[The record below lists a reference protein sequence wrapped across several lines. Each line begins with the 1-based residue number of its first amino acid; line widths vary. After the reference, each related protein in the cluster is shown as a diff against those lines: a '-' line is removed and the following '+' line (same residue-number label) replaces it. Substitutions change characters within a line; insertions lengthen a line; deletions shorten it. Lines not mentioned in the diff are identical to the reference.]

1 MTSYWDNPY
10 LFFLLPVVL
19 ILGGVVLFLISR
31 LKKDSRLSRALDLV
45 LYEIT
50 QPQEKT
56 KEPEK
61 KFQEIISVMEQF
73 YAGMSSIR
81 ESGRRLRFS
90 GPTYF
95 SLELALPAIGK
106 EATFFAAVPRRHA
119 RFFEKQAES
128 FFPHIK
134 LEIKK
139 EDYNIFNPKG
149 ESAAG
154 YFKLKNNAALPVRT
168 YSRLDADSLE
178 VIINAF
184 SKMEAEGE
192 GAALQIILAPDSG
205 SFIKEV
211 KKVSKKYKETG
222 SLSAPFAKSF
232 LGGIVNV
239 VDDLF
244 FGKSSKK
251 EGEKKEPVFFDEEKA
266 KLLEEKSSRMVFRTN
281 IRLAASAAGQEEA
294 EQILKD
300 LAGAFAQFSEP
311 QGNEFEFI
319 SQKKK
324 AKEKLLYRF
333 IVRMFDDKQ
342 ILYLNTSELTGI
354 YHFPIGLVSAPKLKY
369 LKAKD
374 APAPA
379 NLPQSGI
386 LLGRNVYRGEE
397 TEVRMARDDRRRHLY
412 IIGQTGTGKSYFM
425 QNLARQDIENGE
437 GVCVIDPHGDI
448 IEKILGWIPKERAE
462 DVIVFDPGNIARPMG
477 LNMLEYDSA
486 HPEQKTVIVDELME
500 IFNKLFAGSPE
511 GLGPVFQQYF
521 RNAAMLVMEDPA
533 SGNTLLEIG
542 RVLAEKDFRDYKISR
557 SKNPVINS
565 FWREQAEKAGGETSL
580 ANMVPYITSKID
592 NFLTNEFMRPII
604 MQEHSAI
611 NFRKIMDEGKILL
624 VNLSKGKLGD
634 LNAHLLGL
642 IIVGRLSMAA
652 LSRGDLTEEKRRDF
666 YLYVDEFQNVTTK
679 SIAVILAEARKYRLI
694 LTMAHQYIAQLD
706 EAIKNAVFG
715 NVGSMASFRLGPDDA
730 EFVEKQFAPV
740 FSAQD
745 LINIENRN
753 VYVKLLVSGQTS
765 RPFNIKTD
773 PLPDSNPAIAE
784 AIKGLSASKYGRPR
798 EEVEAEIAKK
808 YQKI

>member
-1 MTSYWDNPY
+1 MSYRDNLY
-10 LFFLLPVVL
+10 LFFLLFAVL
-19 ILGGVVLFLISR
+19 ILGGAALFLIFK
-31 LKKDSRLSRALDLV
+31 LKKAGRLSRALDLI

-56 KEPEK
+56 KDSEK
-61 KFQEIISVMEQF
+61 KFQEIISAMEQF

-81 ESGRRLRFS
+81 ESGWRAWFS
-90 GPTYF
+90 GPVCF
-95 SLELALPAIGK
+95 SLELALPAIG
-106 EATFFAAVPRRHA
+106 EETTFFAAVPRRQA
-119 RFFEKQAES
+119 RFFEKQVES
-128 FFPHIK
+128 FFPRAK

-139 EDYNIFNPKG
+139 DDYNIFNPKG
-149 ESAAG
+149 KSAGG
-154 YFKLKNNAALPVRT
+154 YFKLKENAVLPIRT
-168 YSRLDADSLE
+168 YSRLDADPLE
-178 VIINAF
+178 VILNAF
-184 SKMEAEGE
+184 SKMKIEGE
-192 GAALQIILAPDSG
+192 GAALQIILTPDSG
-205 SFIKEV
+205 FFIK
-211 KKVSKKYKETG
+211 KAGKISKKYKETG
-222 SLSAPFAKSF
+222 FLSEPFVKNF
-232 LGGIVNV
+232 LGIIVDA
-239 VDDLF
+239 VDTLF
-244 FGKSSKK
+244 SNSKRSS
-251 EGEKKEPVFFDEEKA
+251 EKKEPASFNEEKT
-266 KLLEEKSSRMVFRTN
+266 KLLEEKSSRMVFKVN
-281 IRLAASAAGQEEA
+281 IRLAASAADQEEA
-294 EQILKD
+294 ERILKD

-311 QGNEFEFI
+311 QGNEFDFVI
-319 SQKKK
+319 QKRK
-324 AKEKLLYRF
+324 AKEKLFYRF

-342 ILYLNTSELTGI
+342 ALYLNTSELTGL
-354 YHFPIGLVSAPKLKY
+354 YHFPIGFVSAPKLKY

-379 NLPQSGI
+379 NLPQNGI
-386 LLGRNVYRGEE
+386 LFGKNVYRGEE

-425 QNLARQDIENGE
+425 QNLARQDIEAGE
-437 GVCVIDPHGDI
+437 GICVIDPHGDI

-462 DVIVFDPGNIARPMG
+462 DVIIFNPGNVARPMG
-477 LNMLEYDSA
+477 LNILEYDSA
-486 HPEQKTVIVDELME
+486 HPEQKTLIVDELME

-565 FWREQAEKAGGETSL
+565 FWREQAEKAGGEASL

-652 LSRGDLTEEKRRDF
+652 LSRGDLPEEKRRDF
-666 YLYVDEFQNVTTK
+666 YLYIDEFQNVTTK

-694 LTMAHQYIAQLD
+694 LTMVHQYIAQLD
-706 EAIKNAVFG
+706 ETIKNAVFG
-715 NVGSMASFRLGPDDA
+715 NVGSLISFRIGPDDA
-730 EFVEKQFAPV
+730 EFMEKQFAPV
-740 FSAQD
+740 FAAQD

-753 VYVKLLVSGQTS
+753 AYVKLLINGQTS
-765 RPFNIKTD
+765 RSFNMKTASV
-773 PLPDSNPAIAE
+773 PDLNTTIAE
-784 AIKGLSASKYGRPR
+784 AIKELSALKYGRPR
-798 EEVEAEIAKK
+798 EEVETEIMKK
-808 YQKI
+808 YQKT

>member
-1 MTSYWDNPY
+1 MY
-10 LFFLLPVVL
+10 LFFLLFVVL
-19 ILGGVVLFLISR
+19 ILGGIVLFLINR
-31 LKKDSRLSRALDLV
+31 LKKNRRLSRALDLI

-56 KEPEK
+56 KDPEK

-73 YAGMSSIR
+73 YVGMSSIR
-81 ESGRRLRFS
+81 ESGWRAWFS
-90 GPTYF
+90 GPAYF

-106 EATFFAAVPRRHA
+106 EATFFAAVPRRQA
-119 RFFEKQAES
+119 RFFEKQVES
-128 FFPHIK
+128 FFPHAR

-139 EDYNIFNPKG
+139 DDYNIFNPKG
-149 ESAAG
+149 ENAAG

-168 YSRLDADSLE
+168 YLRLDADPLE

-184 SKMEAEGE
+184 SKMKTEGE
-192 GAALQIILAPDSG
+192 GAALQIILSPDSG
-205 SFIKEV
+205 SFIKEA
-211 KKVSKKYKETG
+211 KKIYKKYKETG
-222 SLSAPFAKSF
+222 FLSAPFAKNF
-232 LGGIVNV
+232 LGKIIDAI
-239 VDDLF
+239 DDLF
-244 FGKSSKK
+244 FKKSSGGKS
-251 EGEKKEPVFFDEEKA
+251 EKKELVFFDEEKA
-266 KLLEEKSSRMVFRTN
+266 KLLEEKSSRMVFKAN
-281 IRLAASAAGQEEA
+281 IRLAASAANQEEA

-300 LAGAFAQFSEP
+300 LAGAFTQFSEP
-311 QGNEFEFI
+311 HGNEFNFVA
-319 SQKKK
+319 QKKK

-333 IVRMFDDKQ
+333 IIRMFDHKQ
-342 ILYLNTSELTGI
+342 TLYLNTSELTGVC
-354 YHFPIGLVSAPKLKY
+354 HFPIGLVSAPKLKY

-374 APAPA
+374 APPPA
-379 NLPQSGI
+379 SLPQSGI
-386 LLGRNVYRGEE
+386 LLGKNVYRGEE
-397 TEVRMARDDRRRHLY
+397 TAVRMARDDRRRHLY
-412 IIGQTGTGKSYFM
+412 IIGQTGTGKSFFM
-425 QNLARQDIENGE
+425 QNLARQDIENDE

-448 IEKILGWIPKERAE
+448 IERILGWIPKERAE
-462 DVIVFDPGNIARPMG
+462 DVIVFNPGNVARPMG
-477 LNMLEYDSA
+477 LNMLEYDPA

-652 LSRGDLTEEKRRDF
+652 LSRGDLPEEKRRDF
-666 YLYVDEFQNVTTK
+666 YLYIDEFQNVTTK

-706 EAIKNAVFG
+706 EAIKDAVFG

-730 EFVEKQFAPV
+730 EFMEKQFAPV
-740 FSAQD
+740 FTAQD

-753 VYVKLLVSGQTS
+753 AYVKLLINGQTARS
-765 RPFNIKTD
+765 FNLKTD
-773 PLPDSNPAIAE
+773 SMPDSDPAVAK
-784 AIKGLSASKYGRPR
+784 AIKEFSAVKYGRPR
-798 EEVEAEIAKK
+798 EEVEAEIMKK
-808 YQKI
+808 YQKV

>member
-1 MTSYWDNPY
+1 MSYWDNPY
-10 LFFLLPVVL
+10 LFFLLFAFL
-19 ILGGVVLFLISR
+19 ILGGVILFLINR
-31 LKKDSRLSRALDLV
+31 LKKGNRLSRALDMI

-56 KEPEK
+56 KDSEK

-73 YAGMSSIR
+73 YVGMSSIR
-81 ESGRRLRFS
+81 ESGWRAWFS
-90 GPTYF
+90 GPAYF

-106 EATFFAAVPRRHA
+106 ETTFFAAVPRRQA

-139 EDYNIFNPKG
+139 DDYNIFNPKG
-149 ESAAG
+149 GSAAG
-154 YFKLKNNAALPVRT
+154 YFKFKNNAALPIRT

-178 VIINAF
+178 VMVNAF
-184 SKMEAEGE
+184 SKMKTEGE
-192 GAALQIILAPDSG
+192 GAALQIILSPESG
-205 SFIKEV
+205 SFAKKV
-211 KKVSKKYKETG
+211 KKISKKYKETG
-222 SLSAPFAKSF
+222 LLGVPFAKSF
-232 LGGIVNV
+232 LGEV
-239 VDDLF
+239 VDFIDDFLKNF
-244 FGKSSKK
+244 SEKK
-251 EGEKKEPVFFDEEKA
+251 NEKKEQVFFDEEKA
-266 KLLEEKSSRMVFRTN
+266 KLLEEKSSRMIFKTN
-281 IRLAASAAGQEEA
+281 IRLAASAANQDEA
-294 EQILKD
+294 ESILKD
-300 LAGAFAQFSEP
+300 LIGAFAQFSEP
-311 QGNEFEFI
+311 HGNEFEFV

-324 AKEKLLYRF
+324 NKEKLLYRF

-369 LKAKD
+369 LRAKD

-379 NLPQSGI
+379 NLPQNGI
-386 LLGRNVYRGEE
+386 LLGKNIYRGEE

-425 QNLARQDIENGE
+425 QNLARQDIENNE
-437 GVCVIDPHGDI
+437 GICVIDPHGDI
-448 IEKILGWIPKERAE
+448 IEKILGWIPKERVE
-462 DVIVFDPGNIARPMG
+462 DVIVFDPGNMERPMG
-477 LNMLEYDSA
+477 LNMLEYDLA

-521 RNAAMLVMEDPA
+521 RNSAMLVMEDPA

-557 SKNPVINS
+557 SQNPVINS

-652 LSRGDLTEEKRRDF
+652 LSRGNLSEEKRRDF
-666 YLYVDEFQNVTTK
+666 YLYIDEFQSVTTK
-679 SIAVILAEARKYRLI
+679 SIATILAEARKYRLI

-706 EAIKNAVFG
+706 EIIRDAVFG
-715 NVGSMASFRLGPDDA
+715 NVGSMASFRIGPDDA
-730 EFVEKQFAPV
+730 EFMEKQFAPV
-740 FSAQD
+740 FAAQD
-745 LINIENRN
+745 LINIENQN
-753 VYVKLLVSGQTS
+753 AYVKLLINGQTS
-765 RPFNIKTD
+765 RSFNMRTD
-773 PLPDSNPAIAE
+773 SVPDSNPAIAE
-784 AIKGLSASKYGRPR
+784 AVKKISAVKYGRPR
-798 EEVEAEIAKK
+798 EEVEAEIKKK